1 MEYQLMNYKPK
12 LSIYAIPAVPAV
24 GLPISILTTGCQL
37 TSPNRTSVPNN
48 SRENGTSYQT

>member
-1 MEYQLMNYKPK
+1 MNYKRK
-12 LSIYAIPAVPAV
+12 LSIYAIPAVAVV

-37 TSPNRTSVPNN
+37 TSPDRTSVPNN